1 MICSTELVTNYCI
14 FSQLMK
20 SSNKI
25 GHREIRTT
33 GCCYVT
39 AEFKISQTKLFKNV
53 YQRYLNDIKLNTALL
68 D

>member
-1 MICSTELVTNYCI
+1 
-14 FSQLMK
+14 MK

-68 D
+68 DLR